1 MVDLAGKVNRGA
13 HMAVKNGICD
23 MMGLEQEHDL
33 PCLKQSGGVYFSAFF
48 RLSRM

>member
-1 MVDLAGKVNRGA
+1 VVDLAGKVNRGA